1 MAKSKKKRFLSK
13 REPSWSKVRGRM
25 VSLASNFPMRLT
37 RRNLRE
43 SSCLETREVRSRASK
58 RGFKPDPIICAKL
71 AAKVSS

>member
-25 VSLASNFPMRLT
+25 VSLALSYPMRLT

-43 SSCLETREVRSRASK
+43 S
-58 RGFKPDPIICAKL
+58 
-71 AAKVSS
+71 